1 LNNCVFWISRTD
13 SLIAL
18 SPTALEVPRVSNI
31 NNGLAAF
38 LKIGVLIVL
47 LPLGV
52 VAAGTMVY
60 LRRRD

>member
-1 LNNCVFWISRTD
+1 M
-13 SLIAL
+13 
-18 SPTALEVPRVSNI
+18 PRVSNI